1 MATVSIII
9 PVYNVE
15 KYLTECL
22 SSVTN
27 QTYRDFE
34 VLLIDDGSTDN
45 CRDICVNW
53 CHKDNRFNYYYKENG
68 GLGSARNYGVSK
80 AKGLWLTFLDSD
92 DWWEPIYL
100 EKMISKTQNK
110 KINAIYCD
118 TYVCIQGCVKKATHV
133 RSMLKYIQADTRDR
147 IALGIH
153 ASACGA
159 LYKKQIWDEI
169 GIEFPHIIFEDTGIY
184 GVLVHYFSSYDI
196 VEMPLYNYRK
206 RDGSIMDINKYEYR
220 KMIVALDC
228 LLTLARKHQLFETY
242 LYEYFEL
249 CRSQLY
255 SRWKGFK
262 GNREPVKKQMIEF
275 YQRNFYFYD
284 KIGRIM
290 SIGSPISAK
299 VCEGIAAFPNIERD
313 IYSFTS
319 IVSMVREPLD
329 DEFKLNYTGENEYR
343 MRMIQKDI
351 EKTWVRYRDKCQYI
365 ILDLLEERNDF
376 IAYRDC
382 LFTLSEAID
391 SECDI
396 PSDVKIVHRDSEIS
410 NERWEGACDK
420 FFEIVKQNNAKVIL
434 LELYLC
440 ERYGDF
446 LNQNNYNNIAEIQS
460 TNKRLNYYYDYVKN
474 HYDVTLVKLDSE
486 YTYTDREYKFGCYP
500 WYFNECAI
508 YILRKKTREIISL
521 LHKSKED
528 GEG

>member
-1 MATVSIII
+1 METVSIII
-9 PVYNVE
+9 PVYNVD

-27 QTYRDFE
+27 QTYRNFE
-34 VLLIDDGSTDN
+34 VILIDDGSTDN
-45 CRDICVNW
+45 SRDICVNW
-53 CHKDNRFNYYYKENG
+53 CHKDSRFNYYYQENG

-100 EKMISKTQNK
+100 EKMISKTKNK

-118 TYVCIQGCVKKATHV
+118 TYVCIQGREKKPTYV

-147 IALGIH
+147 IALGIN
-153 ASACGA
+153 ASAWGA
-159 LYKKQIWDEI
+159 LYKKKIWDEI
-169 GIEFPHIIFEDTGIY
+169 KIEFPHIIFEDTGIY
-184 GVLVHYFSSYDI
+184 GVLVHYFSSYDV

-206 RDGSIMDINKYEYR
+206 RNGSIMDTNKYEYR
-220 KMIVALDC
+220 KMIVALDS

-242 LYEYFEL
+242 RNEYFEL

-255 SRWKGFK
+255 PRWKEVK
-262 GNREPVKKQMIEF
+262 GIRETVMEQMIEF
-275 YQRNFYFYD
+275 YRRNFSFYD
-284 KIGRIM
+284 RIGRIV

-299 VCEGIAAFPNIERD
+299 VYEGIVAFPNVERD

-319 IVSMVREPLD
+319 IVSMVSEPPD
-329 DEFKLNYTGENEYR
+329 DEFKLNYTGKNEYR
-343 MRMIQKDI
+343 LRMIQKDI
-351 EKTWVRYRDKCQYI
+351 EKTWLKNREKCQYI

-382 LFTLSEAID
+382 LFTLSEAVD

-396 PSDVKIVHRDSEIS
+396 TSDVKIVHRDSERS
-410 NERWEGACDK
+410 NERWMEACDK
-420 FFEIVKQNNAKVIL
+420 FFKIVKQNNMKVIL

-440 ERYGDF
+440 ERYGD
-446 LNQNNYNNIAEIQS
+446 LVNQNKYNNIDDIQRI
-460 TNKRLNYYYDYVKN
+460 NKKLNHYYNYVKN

-508 YILRKKTREIISL
+508 YLLRKNVRKIIYNDMDG
-521 LHKSKED
+521 KE
-528 GEG
+528 EGAS